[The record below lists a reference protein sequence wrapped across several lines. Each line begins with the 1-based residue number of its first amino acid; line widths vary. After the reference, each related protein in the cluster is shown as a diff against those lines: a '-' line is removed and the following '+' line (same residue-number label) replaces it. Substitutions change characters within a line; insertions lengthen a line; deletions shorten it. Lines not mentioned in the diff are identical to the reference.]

1 MMSSSSILL
10 NKASN
15 IREKKKQ
22 LFPLA
27 HSIYFIVNELK
38 FIFMVIINVKSRYSK
53 VQFYDLPHHQGPFH
67 PPRLKTKTTFSQL
80 QKITTGRYLGAPWHK
95 STLVKNRTITIN
107 SKPSLRQI
115 YSKT

>member
-1 MMSSSSILL
+1 
-10 NKASN
+10 
-15 IREKKKQ
+15 
-22 LFPLA
+22 
-27 HSIYFIVNELK
+27 
-38 FIFMVIINVKSRYSK
+38 MVIINVKCRYSK

-80 QKITTGRYLGAPWHK
+80 QKITTGKYLGAPWHK